1 MGADRAAFIGAA
13 AAEEETS
20 SLPFGSQ
27 VQNLNG
33 FDMNAA
39 GTAGSELVY
48 SSLPRRPMRFGLTAN
63 ATGK

>member
-33 FDMNAA
+33 LIWTRPERPVQSWFI
-39 GTAGSELVY
+39 
-48 SSLPRRPMRFGLTAN
+48 SSLPRRPMRFGRV
-63 ATGK
+63 